1 MLSTSLV
8 QGEQR
13 ISFTPDAH
21 AHNEV
26 CEQPWWLAAGVFSCD
41 LKTTCGGRDKQAGV
55 QGQKDKA

>member
-21 AHNEV
+21 ARNEV

-41 LKTTCGGRDKQAGV
+41 LKTTCGGWDKQAGV